1 MGLDGPAARHQAVA
15 AYLSLVA
22 FHAAHVLEEVFGRF
36 VALHRF
42 GLAAFLAANW
52 VLFCVPLFI
61 FYFWLAGRRW
71 ARTMAMVYAGVM
83 VLNGLGHNAMTLAT
97 GRYFD
102 GYAGGFSGLGL
113 IVAGAFLIRALR
125 PEKPGQGD

>member
-1 MGLDGPAARHQAVA
+1 LSGTDRGPRAVA
-15 AYLSLVA
+15 PYLGLIA

-36 VALHRF
+36 VVLHRL

-52 VLFCVPLFI
+52 VLFCAPLVL

-71 ARTMAMVYAGVM
+71 ARAMSVIYAGIM
-83 VLNGLGHNAMTLAT
+83 VLNGLGHIVMTLAT

-102 GYAGGFSGLGL
+102 GYAGGITGLGL
-113 IVAGAFLIRALR
+113 IASGALLLRALWPR
-125 PEKPGQGD
+125 ASAGGS